1 MKSLIYVTVL
11 AVAGFFSPFSL
22 AQTSPPNGWNAHL
35 LGCFAADPTFANSSR
50 GFERLATPANAQRVT
65 TTVNYSGFNQQLGL
79 AVWRQDCPNNPL
91 FPVLMVRFET
101 ISGGAIS
108 LQNRDVE
115 LVQGATTTI
124 AESIGHCSACLL
136 QTSPFFPETERASF
150 ATMVVAEPRDPSL
163 LFRNGFQF
171 RFRGS
176 SATVSIPATGSG
188 GTGDL
193 PLAGRLNGTYFD
205 SARSGEGVLVDFF
218 DAGSNKGVFLSW
230 YTYDD
235 VGNQMWLVGN
245 ATLAPGATTV
255 DVPMIVTRGAR
266 FGPSFRPGDVQ
277 RIGWGTV
284 TLRFPNCT
292 TAVMNYRRVQD
303 GQTGG
308 FSLGRLGLASG
319 VSC

>member
-1 MKSLIYVTVL
+1 
-11 AVAGFFSPFSL
+11 
-22 AQTSPPNGWNAHL
+22 
-35 LGCFAADPTFANSSR
+35 
-50 GFERLATPANAQRVT
+50 
-65 TTVNYSGFNQQLGL
+65 
-79 AVWRQDCPNNPL
+79 
-91 FPVLMVRFET
+91 
-101 ISGGAIS
+101 
-108 LQNRDVE
+108 
-115 LVQGATTTI
+115 
-124 AESIGHCSACLL
+124 
-136 QTSPFFPETERASF
+136 
-150 ATMVVAEPRDPSL
+150 MVVAQPRDPSL

-171 RFRGS
+171 RLRDS
-176 SATVSIPATGSG
+176 SATVTIPATGSG
-188 GTGDL
+188 GSGDL

-218 DAGSNKGVFLSW
+218 DAGSDKGVFLSW

-235 VGNQMWLVGN
+235 TGNQMWLVGN

-308 FSLGRLGLASG
+308 FTLGRLGLASG